1 MSVTGI
7 ASGILSE
14 LSDLHTRHSK
24 FQQIRGEFQQLA
36 QDLQSG
42 NLAKAQQ
49 DFTTLSKNLPGVS
62 QASGSTATATSA
74 SGNAQTGTNPLIQA
88 FNKLGQDLQAGNLQ
102 GAQQDLTT
110 IEQTA
115 QQNVQQAPSHHH
127 HHGHHVES
135 SEGSSSSSRQ
145 ASPIAQ
151 AFSQLAQDLQG
162 GNLQGAQRDF
172 ATLRNDLQ
180 QIGGFV
186 APGSA
191 GASGTGLS
199 SSAGSLNVSA

>member
-1 MSVTGI
+1 
-7 ASGILSE
+7 
-14 LSDLHTRHSK
+14 
-24 FQQIRGEFQQLA
+24 
-36 QDLQSG
+36 
-42 NLAKAQQ
+42 
-49 DFTTLSKNLPGVS
+49 
-62 QASGSTATATSA
+62 
-74 SGNAQTGTNPLIQA
+74 
-88 FNKLGQDLQAGNLQ
+88 
-102 GAQQDLTT
+102 LTT

-115 QQNVQQAPSHHH
+115 QQNVQQAQSHHH
-127 HHGHHVES
+127 HHGHRVES
-135 SEGSSSSSRQ
+135 SEGSSSSSQQ